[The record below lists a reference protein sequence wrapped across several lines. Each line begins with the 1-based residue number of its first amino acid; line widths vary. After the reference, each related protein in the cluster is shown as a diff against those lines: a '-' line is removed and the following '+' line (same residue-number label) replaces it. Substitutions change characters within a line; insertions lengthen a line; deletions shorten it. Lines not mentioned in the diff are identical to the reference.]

1 MKKESI
7 NKEEKIMKYVAE
19 RGYKDLVLNRHV
31 DAGEVLEDIYLKE
44 NKELTEER
52 LKYLVEERKL
62 YIAIEEIVEGEIKEI
77 TLVDNVPA
85 GEVVIDRVDIVEDNK
100 ENIIDKTD
108 DEKIENYSNR
118 DKKARTKSDKK

>member
-1 MKKESI
+1 
-7 NKEEKIMKYVAE
+7 MKYVAE